1 MGTKAAGLE
10 LEGRWSLVRGTP
22 VYHRAREVEG
32 SEVLL
37 HLHGF
42 AISGSYMVPTAQL
55 LADEFTTYV
64 PDLPGFGR
72 SPRPDHV
79 LTIPELA
86 DSAAGLLDA
95 LGVEKATVVGNS
107 LGCTVL
113 AAFAQR
119 HPDRLARAVM
129 VSPAGGVQSQPLP
142 RAIWQLLQDTPREP
156 PSMATVAVPDY
167 VSFGVV
173 TTYKLFVAMT
183 QFPAFQALIAIDKP
197 LLAVLGV
204 RDPLLPPAAR
214 IREVVQQMNHDHLTL
229 AVLKEAAHAIN
240 YSHPRETADLIRAFM
255 RDEVL
260 RSDLEPADG
269 RSPVAVI
276 SKQGQPRSSRTTAS
290 GD

>member
-1 MGTKAAGLE
+1 MVEAAGGE

-22 VYHRAREVEG
+22 IYHRAREIPDAPVI
-32 SEVLL
+32 L

-42 AISGSYMVPTAQL
+42 AISGSYMVPTAAM

-72 SPRPDHV
+72 SPRPDEV

-86 DSAAGLLDA
+86 DSAAAFLDA
-95 LGVEKATVVGNS
+95 VGAERATVVGNS

-119 HPDRLARAVM
+119 HPDRLERAVM
-129 VSPAGGVQSQPLP
+129 VSPAGGKQSQPLA
-142 RAIWQLLQDTPREP
+142 RAIRQLVQDAPREP
-156 PSMATVAVPDY
+156 PSMATLAVPDY

-183 QFPAFQALIAIDKP
+183 RFPAFQALIEIDKP

-214 IREVVQQMNHDHLTL
+214 IKEVVRQMQVEQLTI
-229 AVLKEAAHAIN
+229 AVLKDAAHAIN
-240 YSHPRETADLIRAFM
+240 YSHPRETSELIRAFV
-255 RDEVL
+255 RGEPL
-260 RSDLEPADG
+260 RSTLEPTDD

-276 SKQGQPRSSRTTAS
+276 SRRS
-290 GD
+290 